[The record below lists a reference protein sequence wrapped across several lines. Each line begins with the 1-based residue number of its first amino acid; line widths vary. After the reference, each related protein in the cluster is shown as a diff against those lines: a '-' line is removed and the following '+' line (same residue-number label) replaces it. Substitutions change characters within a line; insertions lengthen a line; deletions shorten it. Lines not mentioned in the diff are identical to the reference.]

1 MIIELTITAAGLAAA
16 GVAAELLARS
26 RLARRGHVFVHRPH
40 SRRRFQVSR
49 DALPAMPSTVRFE
62 SNADGERAGPVPTD
76 PEGTLRVLVAGGS
89 AAECYM
95 LDQDVTWPA
104 RLEAQLRDD
113 PRIARP
119 VHVGNVA
126 RSLIACRQIE
136 AVLAA
141 ALPRFRS
148 LDVIVLMVGASDLVS
163 WFEARTPPGISRD
176 DVDVTRYCEEHP
188 FGPFRWTPKGSAL
201 YRVARRLLARLR
213 GEEPLRMDVGASIVK
228 HRAMRARAGTILHET
243 PDPSPLLLSFEDDLR
258 ALVRTC
264 LRHAPRVVVAR
275 QPWLDRDFTPAEE
288 TRLWNFGQG
297 SPYRGELDTYYA
309 MDLVRALMTRLD
321 EVAARVA
328 IEEGVEE
335 VELRSAVPSDFE
347 HYYDFLHFTPAGAQ
361 RVAAALAPVIAAG
374 NEEARAGS

>member
-1 MIIELTITAAGLAAA
+1 MIELAIIGAGLAAA
-16 GVAAELLARS
+16 VAVAEMFARV
-26 RLARRGHVFVHRPH
+26 RLARQGHVFVHRPH
-40 SRRRFQVSR
+40 TRRRFQVSR
-49 DALPAMPSTVRFE
+49 DALPALPSTVRFE
-62 SNADGERAGPVPTD
+62 SNADGERAGPVPAD

-104 RLEAQLRDD
+104 RLEARLRDD
-113 PRIARP
+113 PRIERP

-141 ALPRFRS
+141 ALPRFHS

-163 WFEARTPPGISRD
+163 WFEARTPPAISRD

-201 YRVARRLLARLR
+201 YRVARRLFARLQ
-213 GEEPLRMDVGASIVK
+213 GEEPLRRDVGASLVK
-228 HRAMRARAGTILHET
+228 HRAMRASATTILHET
-243 PDPSPLLLSFEDDLR
+243 PDPAPLLRSFEEDLR

-275 QPWLDRDFTPAEE
+275 QPWLDRDFTPE
-288 TRLWNFGQG
+288 R
-297 SPYRGELDTYYA
+297 RA
-309 MDLVRALMTRLD
+309 M
-321 EVAARVA
+321 
-328 IEEGVEE
+328 
-335 VELRSAVPSDFE
+335 ELRSGQPLSRE
-347 HYYDFLHFTPAGAQ
+347 PTPITPWTSCA
-361 RVAAALAPVIAAG
+361 
-374 NEEARAGS
+374 SS